1 MGNKQSGKSP
11 LNYSSLSLSTRTSIV
26 IQIRLI
32 ITAPIHLAPI
42 ILRFVRNRVVETLLL
57 ADSKIIF
64 PFYYLFLFNIS
75 MVIGSRECNR

>member
-11 LNYSSLSLSTRTSIV
+11 LNYFSLSLSTRTSIV

-42 ILRFVRNRVVETLLL
+42 LRFVRNRVVETLLL
-57 ADSKIIF
+57 ADSKLENYF
-64 PFYYLFLFNIS
+64 PFLLSF
-75 MVIGSRECNR
+75 SR

>member
-57 ADSKIIF
+57 ADSKLENYF
-64 PFYYLFLFNIS
+64 PFLLSF
-75 MVIGSRECNR
+75 SR

>member
-11 LNYSSLSLSTRTSIV
+11 LNYSSLSLSTRTSSM

-42 ILRFVRNRVVETLLL
+42 ILRFVQNRVMETLLL
-57 ADSKIIF
+57 ADSKLENYF
-64 PFYYLFLFNIS
+64 PFLLSF
-75 MVIGSRECNR
+75 SR

>member
-32 ITAPIHLAPI
+32 ITVPIPGPDH
-42 ILRFVRNRVVETLLL
+42 FVRNRVLETLLL
-57 ADSKIIF
+57 ADSKLENYF
-64 PFYYLFLFNIS
+64 PFLLSF
-75 MVIGSRECNR
+75 SR